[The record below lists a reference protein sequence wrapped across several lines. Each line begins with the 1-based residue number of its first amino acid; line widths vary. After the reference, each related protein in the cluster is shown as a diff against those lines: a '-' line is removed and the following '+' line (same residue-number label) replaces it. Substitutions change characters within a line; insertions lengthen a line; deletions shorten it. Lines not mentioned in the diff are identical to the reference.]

1 MCEQKVHILHASEAA
16 AEPGIVVFLQV
27 DYAVGGLPAGLQW
40 LGV

>member
-1 MCEQKVHILHASEAA
+1 MHQKPPRS
-16 AEPGIVVFLQV
+16 PGIVVFLQV